1 MAAAQS
7 AHGAAAAAA
16 VPGAAMCCT
25 PVPFN
30 PLPMET
36 TMPNAPTALNHRDL
50 DLVLPLESS
59 APSDG
64 DTRALLHEQVAQAA
78 YRIAEARGF
87 TPGAELDDWLTAE
100 QGLHS
105 LHPVSLPA

>member
-1 MAAAQS
+1 M
-7 AHGAAAAAA
+7 
-16 VPGAAMCCT
+16 
-25 PVPFN
+25 PFN

-50 DLVLPLESS
+50 DLVLPLDSS

-78 YRIAEARGF
+78 YRIAEARGLAAYRIAEARGF
-87 TPGAELDDWLTAE
+87 TPGAELDDWLAAE
-100 QGLHS
+100 QGLQS